1 MDTVSFIP
9 QNQKNINEEKSSKF
23 LSKPYMSTLVVM
35 TICLF
40 IYASVV
46 IGLYW
51 VFIMQPKSL
60 VNEQTLVLDG
70 QNGKYYPSGDLEQNI
85 FNVSDIIQKR
95 NDISSIIQSI
105 EATYVPNL
113 RVQNISYT
121 KANNT
126 IILVATV
133 PTIEDVNTQV
143 QAINRLSGVL
153 PVDLPPLTQGGQVL
167 SFSLIIRLK

>member
-9 QNQKNINEEKSSKF
+9 QNQKNINEQKSSKF
-23 LSKPYMSTLVVM
+23 LSKPYRSTLFWM
-35 TICLF
+35 TMCLF
-40 IYASVV
+40 VYGSVV

-51 VFIMQPKSL
+51 IFVMRPKSL
-60 VNEQTLVLDG
+60 LNEQILVLNG
-70 QNGKYYPSGDLEQNI
+70 QNGQYYPSGDLEQNI
-85 FNVSDIIQKR
+85 FNVSDIIQNR

-113 RVQNISYT
+113 RVQNIAYT
-121 KANNT
+121 KTNNT
-126 IILVATV
+126 ITLVATV